1 MRVWYPR
8 YARDLQRLHLAQRL
22 IAHRAR
28 TQVISDWTGL
38 SVVQVR
44 SLYRQ
49 FGKDLDGAGAHRL
62 RGPGPT
68 SVTQLLRSERW
79 RSEAA
84 GFIGLCYVLEAM
96 PNMPIQNLKRELH
109 TVTRGERLCRAFEI
123 YRTLMPGRSMSFHQA
138 LLLYTA
144 VAMGQEVQAAKCGS
158 CGAVIVRDVLGIGR
172 WNCGRCVSIAV
183 GVPRGVQGYRFPIA
197 SRIKQPVDCGHRDP
211 DS

>member
-1 MRVWYPR
+1 MRVWHPR

-44 SLYRQ
+44 CLYRQ
-49 FGKDLDGAGAHRL
+49 FGKELDEGGAARL
-62 RGPGPT
+62 RGPGP
-68 SVTQLLRSERW
+68 SSLPQLLSSKRW

-96 PNMPIQNLKRELH
+96 PHMPIQNPKRELH
-109 TVTRGERLCRAFEI
+109 TLTRGERLCRAFEI
-123 YRTLMPGRSMSFHQA
+123 YSTLMPGRSMNFHQA

-144 VAMGQEVQAAKCGS
+144 VAMGQEVHAVKCET

-172 WNCGRCVSIAV
+172 WNCGHC
-183 GVPRGVQGYRFPIA
+183 YRADTTEMRFA
-197 SRIKQPVDCGHRDP
+197 THGDVRKGHGRP
-211 DS
+211 QCTE

>member
-49 FGKDLDGAGAHRL
+49 FGKELDGGGAQRL

-68 SVTQLLRSERW
+68 SVTHLLTSERR

-96 PNMPIQNLKRELH
+96 PSMPIHDPKRELH

-123 YRTLMPGRSMSFHQA
+123 YRTLMPGRCMNFHQA

-144 VAMGQEVQAAKCGS
+144 VALGQEVQAAKCGS

-172 WNCGRCVSIAV
+172 WNCGRCASIAAGEPCCV
-183 GVPRGVQGYRFPIA
+183 RRVRVPGAP
-197 SRIKQPVDCGHRDP
+197 H
-211 DS
+211 

>member
-1 MRVWYPR
+1 MRVWHPR

-22 IAHRAR
+22 IVHRAR

-38 SVVQVR
+38 STVQVR

-49 FGKDLDGAGAHRL
+49 FGKELVAGDASRL

-68 SVTQLLRSERW
+68 SVTQLLSSERW

-84 GFIGLCYVLEAM
+84 GFIGLCYVLDAM
-96 PNMPIQNLKRELH
+96 PNLPVQNPKTELRNL
-109 TVTRGERLCRAFEI
+109 TRGERLCRAFEI
-123 YRTLMPGRSMSFHQA
+123 YSTLTPGRSMNFHQA

-144 VAMGQEVQAAKCGS
+144 VALGHEVQAAKCES

-172 WNCGRCVSIAV
+172 WNCGRCASMAV
-183 GVPRGVQGYRFPIA
+183 GD
-197 SRIKQPVDCGHRDP
+197 SRCVRRDRTLGA
-211 DS
+211 

>member
-8 YARDLQRLHLAQRL
+8 YARDLQRLHWAQRL
-22 IAHRAR
+22 IAQRAR
-28 TQVISDWTGL
+28 CQVMRDWLGL
-38 SVVQVR
+38 AVVQVG

-49 FGKDLDGAGAHRL
+49 CGKDLDGAGAQRL

-84 GFIGLCYVLEAM
+84 GFIGLCYVLAAM

-109 TVTRGERLCRAFEI
+109 TVTRGERLCRAFDI
-123 YRTLMPGRSMSFHQA
+123 SRTLMPGRSVSFHHA
-138 LLLYTA
+138 LLLYPA

-158 CGAVIVRDVLGIGR
+158 CRAVIVRDVLGIR
-172 WNCGRCVSIAV
+172 PSN
-183 GVPRGVQGYRFPIA
+183 Y
-197 SRIKQPVDCGHRDP
+197 DP
-211 DS
+211 

>member
-38 SVVQVR
+38 SMVQVR

-49 FGKDLDGAGAHRL
+49 FGKELVGGDASRL

-68 SVTQLLRSERW
+68 SVTQLLSSERW

-84 GFIGLCYVLEAM
+84 GLICLCYLLEAM
-96 PNMPIQNLKRELH
+96 PNIPIDDPKRELH
-109 TVTRGERLCRAFEI
+109 TLTRGERMCRAFEI
-123 YRTLMPGRSMSFHQA
+123 YQTLRPGRSMNFHQA

-144 VAMGQEVQAAKCGS
+144 VALGQQVQAAKCWS
-158 CGAVIVRDVLGIGR
+158 CGAVIVRDVMGIWR
-172 WNCGRCVSIAV
+172 WTCGRCASIAAGELHRV
-183 GVPRGVQGYRFPIA
+183 SRDRIA
-197 SRIKQPVDCGHRDP
+197 GAPH
-211 DS
+211 

>member
-49 FGKDLDGAGAHRL
+49 FGRESEAGSAQRL

-68 SVTQLLRSERW
+68 SVSQLLTSARW

-84 GFIGLCYVLEAM
+84 GFIGLCFVFEAM
-96 PNMPIQNLKRELH
+96 PDMPIHDPKRELH
-109 TVTRGERLCRAFEI
+109 TVARGERLCRAFEI
-123 YRTLMPGRSMSFHQA
+123 YRALMPGRSMTFHQA

-144 VAMGQEVQAAKCGS
+144 VAIGQEVYAAKCET

-172 WNCGRCVSIAV
+172 WNCGHCSHAFTTEMHLAL
-183 GVPRGVQGYRFPIA
+183 G
-197 SRIKQPVDCGHRDP
+197 
-211 DS
+211 

>member
-38 SVVQVR
+38 SVVQIR

-49 FGKDLDGAGAHRL
+49 FGKESNGGDVQRL

-68 SVTQLLRSERW
+68 SVTQLLTSERW

-84 GFIGLCYVLEAM
+84 GFIGLCYVLAAM
-96 PNMPIQNLKRELH
+96 PSMPIHDPKRELR
-109 TVTRGERLCRAFEI
+109 TVARGERLCRAFEI
-123 YRTLMPGRSMSFHQA
+123 YRTLMPGRSMTFHQA

-172 WNCGRCVSIAV
+172 WNCGRCTRIAADEPRCLT
-183 GVPRGVQGYRFPIA
+183 GFRVPNA
-197 SRIKQPVDCGHRDP
+197 SRNTKPVG
-211 DS
+211 

>member
-1 MRVWYPR
+1 MRVWYSR

-22 IAHRAR
+22 IAHGAR

-49 FGKDLDGAGAHRL
+49 FGKETDGGGSSRL

-68 SVTQLLRSERW
+68 CVTQLLCSERW

-84 GFIGLCYVLEAM
+84 AFIGLCYVLEAM
-96 PNMPIQNLKRELH
+96 PKVLVQDPKRELH

-123 YRTLMPGRSMSFHQA
+123 YRTLMPGRGMNFHQA
-138 LLLYTA
+138 LLLFTA
-144 VAMGQEVQAAKCGS
+144 VALGREVQAAKCES
-158 CGAVIVRDVLGIGR
+158 CGAVIVRDILGIGR
-172 WNCGRCVSIAV
+172 RHCGCCYGASTIEMRLALGRTIAD
-183 GVPRGVQGYRFPIA
+183 GNAMRRMTG
-197 SRIKQPVDCGHRDP
+197 
-211 DS
+211 